1 MTQTK
6 TTTRKATDTK
16 AIDAPVDF
24 KGEFRKIATII
35 VTMGQLAKGRGTNQ
49 AIEYAEHLVEKIYGT
64 TGK

>member
-6 TTTRKATDTK
+6 TTARKTVDMK

-24 KGEFRKIATII
+24 QGEFKKLATTL